1 MPGPLEGV
9 VVTELAGLGP
19 APFCGMVLADLGAE
33 VVKVDRIGGHLLPIG
48 SAGES
53 DVLNR
58 GKLSIAVDLKSPAG
72 VEVVLRTVARSDALI
87 EGYRPGVAERLG
99 IGPGDCLARRPSL
112 VYGRMTGWGQS
123 GPMAEMAGHDI
134 DYVALSGALHSI
146 GPAERP
152 VPPLNLV
159 GDFGGGGMLLALGVL
174 AAMHHA
180 RVTGEGQVV
189 DAAMVD
195 GTALLMASHHGYV
208 ADGWWLPER
217 ESNLLDGAAPF
228 YTTYET
234 ADGGHMAV
242 GALEPQFFA
251 ALLDGLG
258 VDPEAVG
265 AQNDRAR
272 WAEMRAT
279 FAARFST
286 RTREEWADHFAG
298 SDACVAPVL
307 SMVEA
312 PHHPPLQERGTF
324 VTVAGVVQPAP
335 APRFSTTP
343 AHIGGPPP
351 LVGADTDALAA
362 AAGFSPDEI
371 GKLRESGAIA

>member
-1 MPGPLEGV
+1 MAGPLEGV

-19 APFCGMVLADLGAE
+19 APFCGMLLADLGAE
-33 VVKVDRIGGHLLPIG
+33 VVKVDRIGGTQLPIG
-48 SAGES
+48 STES

-58 GKLSIAVDLKSPAG
+58 GKRSIAVDLKSPGG

-87 EGYRPGVAERLG
+87 EGFRPGVAERLG
-99 IGPGDCLARRPSL
+99 IGPAECLARKPSL
-112 VYGRMTGWGQS
+112 VYARMTGWGQA
-123 GPMAEMAGHDI
+123 GPMADMAGHDI

-159 GDFGGGGMLLALGVL
+159 ADFGGGGMLLALGVL
-174 AAMHHA
+174 AALHHA
-180 RVTGEGQVV
+180 GSTGDGQVV

-195 GTALLMASHHGYV
+195 GSALLMASHHGYL
-208 ADGWWLPER
+208 ADGWWQPER

-242 GALEPQFFA
+242 GALEPPFFA
-251 ALLDGLG
+251 ALLRGLD
-258 VDPEAVG
+258 VDPGAVG
-265 AQNDRAR
+265 DQSDRER
-272 WAEMRAT
+272 WPEMRET
-279 FAARFST
+279 FAARFAT
-286 RTREEWADHFAG
+286 RTRNEWADHFAG

-312 PHHPPLQERGTF
+312 PNNSHNTERGTF
-324 VTVAGVVQPAP
+324 LTVAGVIQPAP
-335 APRFSTTP
+335 APRFSSTP
-343 AHIGGPPP
+343 SEIGGPPP
-351 LVGADTDALAA
+351 LVGEDTDAVAV
-362 AAGFSPDEI
+362 AAGFSREEI